1 MFFLNLTFGEF
12 AALLGA
18 LSGIITALYLLD
30 RAKRKRVVSTLR
42 FWVDAPRVDE
52 QRRRKRVRDPWS
64 LVLQLLSLLLLLL
77 AIGQL
82 QWGSREQAGRDHVL
96 LLDTSS
102 WMAQR
107 HGDSNL
113 LEEAKQKARAYV
125 SSLPP
130 RDRVMV
136 MRTDGL
142 TSPVTSFTND
152 HKQPLKAIAAS
163 QPSFTALNLRQALE
177 SATRALHW
185 SGSGRGEVVYIGA
198 GRVADSNDAPA
209 PTPGLRV
216 LQVDASPE
224 NVGVR
229 QIGVRRSEA
238 AVNLWEAS
246 IALRNYGTQARNVVL
261 HVRFADTEFAP
272 RPISLEPGENSSAE
286 YRFSTT
292 GAGTL
297 AARIT
302 PGDSLS
308 LDDHA
313 EVELPPAGL
322 LQVAVFSSRPDVWR
336 PLLDSNPRLHAIYG
350 RPDQYTPHPNAD
362 VLLFDG
368 MAPPSPPELPS
379 LWVMPPAKNSPIP
392 IASTQ
397 TGARLEQWHTETALG
412 AGLHS
417 KELRLPIAEIFER
430 ESGGIPV
437 ASSDAGPV
445 VMAQGGSAERA
456 RLAVIGFD
464 PLNGPL
470 RFEVSTP
477 LLFANLLRWLE
488 PESFRAFRLTAGA
501 VGIASIP
508 LDAKE
513 SAQNLKIVDDRGFT
527 APFTI
532 RNGVLQLYTAR
543 PSVVRVLSNDRER
556 VLSLTLPGM
565 AEFAWQP
572 PPATPRELPRAY
584 WFAPS
589 AFDLWKWLAAL
600 GAIGLLVEWLFFG
613 QQRPLQLW
621 HRAARSESSRSSRE
635 ELVNK

>member
-185 SGSGRGEVVYIGA
+185 SGSGRGEIVYIGA

-209 PTPGLRV
+209 PTSGLRV

-229 QIGVRRSEA
+229 QIGV
-238 AVNLWEAS
+238 
-246 IALRNYGTQARNVVL
+246 VV
-261 HVRFADTEFAP
+261 
-272 RPISLEPGENSSAE
+272 
-286 YRFSTT
+286 
-292 GAGTL
+292 
-297 AARIT
+297 
-302 PGDSLS
+302 
-308 LDDHA
+308 
-313 EVELPPAGL
+313 
-322 LQVAVFSSRPDVWR
+322 
-336 PLLDSNPRLHAIYG
+336 
-350 RPDQYTPHPNAD
+350 
-362 VLLFDG
+362 
-368 MAPPSPPELPS
+368 
-379 LWVMPPAKNSPIP
+379 
-392 IASTQ
+392 
-397 TGARLEQWHTETALG
+397 
-412 AGLHS
+412 
-417 KELRLPIAEIFER
+417 
-430 ESGGIPV
+430 
-437 ASSDAGPV
+437 
-445 VMAQGGSAERA
+445 
-456 RLAVIGFD
+456 
-464 PLNGPL
+464 
-470 RFEVSTP
+470 
-477 LLFANLLRWLE
+477 
-488 PESFRAFRLTAGA
+488 
-501 VGIASIP
+501 
-508 LDAKE
+508 
-513 SAQNLKIVDDRGFT
+513 
-527 APFTI
+527 
-532 RNGVLQLYTAR
+532 
-543 PSVVRVLSNDRER
+543 
-556 VLSLTLPGM
+556 
-565 AEFAWQP
+565 
-572 PPATPRELPRAY
+572 
-584 WFAPS
+584 
-589 AFDLWKWLAAL
+589 
-600 GAIGLLVEWLFFG
+600 
-613 QQRPLQLW
+613 
-621 HRAARSESSRSSRE
+621 
-635 ELVNK
+635 